1 MQTRFRARI
10 VVACQ
15 LAFSIAFFGH
25 PARAYAPAP
34 LRAPIAKGAVAADAA
49 QASRAGA
56 EILAR
61 GGNAVD
67 AAIATALALG
77 VVHPMSSGLGGGGFL
92 VVWNAKEKAAYTLD
106 FRETAPAA
114 ATRDMYVKT
123 PAASRVGGLAVGVPG
138 EPAGLVEASRRWG
151 KLPLTEVVK
160 PAVALARDGFIATRA
175 FATAVAVVSGMKR
188 FTPAP
193 DDPLAQLLAPG
204 GKPVVEGQRVRRP
217 ELAATIE
224 RLGAVGRRDFYSGDT
239 ARAIVE
245 AVQAKGGILTLADL
259 AAYQPVAK
267 PALAGSF
274 RGHTVYAMPPP
285 AGGITALEALQ
296 ILDARPPSPPT
307 AAGSS
312 AHLHALA
319 EAFKHAF
326 ADRARL
332 LGDPAFVKVPTDKLA
347 SPLYARALAARITDG
362 GVGPRDSYGDPDA
375 ARIPAQPPRD
385 KGTSHLCVV
394 DGEGNVAALTTTVNL
409 YFGSGVVA
417 GSSGVLLNDEMDDF
431 AAQPGVPNAFGLVG
445 AEANAIAPGKRPTSS
460 MSPLILVKDGR
471 AVLCAGASGGPF
483 IVTGTVQAVVNA
495 IDFKMDAMQAVSAP
509 RLHAQWIP
517 ETVAVERDV
526 PADVRE
532 GLVRRGHKLTDVGE
546 DGIVQMILV
555 GKELLEAASDPR
567 KGGAPAAPQ

>member
-1 MQTRFRARI
+1 MQTRFG
-10 VVACQ
+10 VSV
-15 LAFSIAFFGH
+15 LAFAFAFFTSI
-25 PARAYAPAP
+25 ARAYAPAP
-34 LRAPIAKGAVAADAA
+34 LRAPVGKGAVAADAA

-77 VVHPMSSGLGGGGFL
+77 VVHPMASGLGGGGFL

-114 ATRDMYVKT
+114 STRDMYLKS
-123 PAASRVGGLAVGVPG
+123 PAASRIGGLAVATPG

-151 KLPLTEVVK
+151 RLPLAEVVK
-160 PAVALARDGFIATRA
+160 PAVALARDGFLATRA
-175 FATAVAVVSGMKR
+175 YATAAATVSAARR
-188 FTPAP
+188 FPLTP
-193 DDPLAQLLAPG
+193 DDPLAAILAPG
-204 GKPVVEGQRVRRP
+204 GRPIVEGQRLRRP
-217 ELAATIE
+217 DLAATLE
-224 RLGAVGRRDFYSGDT
+224 RLGATGRRDFYTGDT

-245 AVQAKGGILTLADL
+245 AVQKRGGILTLADL

-267 PALAGSF
+267 PPLVGSF

-285 AGGITALEALQ
+285 AGGLTALEALQ
-296 ILDARPPSPPT
+296 ILDARPPPAPT

-312 AHLHALA
+312 AHLHAVA
-319 EAFKHAF
+319 EALKHAF

-347 SPLYARALAARITDG
+347 SPAYARALAARITDG
-362 GVGPRDSYGDPDA
+362 AVGARDAYGDLDA

-385 KGTSHLCVV
+385 HGTSHLCVV
-394 DGEGNVAALTTTVNL
+394 DGEGNVAALTTTINL

-417 GSSGVLLNDEMDDF
+417 GATGVLLNDEMDDF

-445 AEANAIAPGKRPTSS
+445 AEANAVAPGKRPLSS
-460 MSPLILVKDGR
+460 MTPLILVKDGR

-483 IVTGTVQAVVNA
+483 IVSGTVQAIVNVV
-495 IDFKMDAMQAVSAP
+495 DFKMDAMQAVSAP

-517 ETVAVERDV
+517 DKLALERDV
-526 PADVRE
+526 PADVRDA
-532 GLVRRGHKLTDVGE
+532 LQRRGHILADVGE
-546 DGIVQMILV
+546 DGVVQMILV
-555 GKELLEAASDPR
+555 GKDLLEAASDPR
-567 KGGAPAAPQ
+567 KGGWPAAPQ